1 MLAAL
6 DRHGTRVALVA
17 ALALPLL
24 VIVSRSAAEAV
35 FAGLAAGFLLRLA
48 RLRWSGAALPTL
60 PAWFLAACG
69 YWVWL
74 VLGTLANGAP
84 AERLFAALAWGR
96 FPLALLA
103 VSSWLLVSEDARRW
117 ALRVTGASAAFVAL
131 ETWAQFALGRGV
143 TGSGRALPGYLSG
156 PFTRPRV
163 GAYLGQVMWPALLAA
178 TVTLRRGGAAAAA
191 GAVLLIALG
200 LGAVLLSGQ
209 RGAGVTAFVVL
220 LLAGLLLPALRRP
233 ALGALAAAALLAAA
247 APVVAP
253 DTFDRYAAQLPRL
266 IATFP
271 ETHYGQILARALAIH
286 EASPWLGHGAEAFR
300 HLCREP
306 AYLVGWGGIGDGGGA
321 AICVPHPHNH
331 YLEALLDGGWPGL
344 LLFSLFQGLLAVA
357 ILRGLLAAPR
367 EPVRVGLALPLLLGL
382 WPVATAGAYA
392 GIEGAA
398 PRTLMTGWALAA
410 ARPPTSSA

>member
-1 MLAAL
+1 LIAAL
-6 DRHGTRVALVA
+6 DRHGTRAALVA
-17 ALALPLL
+17 ALSLPLL

-48 RLRWSGAALPTL
+48 WLRWSGAALPTL

-69 YWVWL
+69 YWAWL
-74 VLGTLANGAP
+74 VLATLANGATI
-84 AERLFAALAWGR
+84 ERLLVALAWGR
-96 FPLALLA
+96 FPLALFA
-103 VSSWLLVSEDARRW
+103 VSSWLLASEEARLW
-117 ALRVTGASAAFVAL
+117 ALRVTGAAAAFVAL
-131 ETWAQFALGRGV
+131 ETWAQFAFGRGV

-156 PFTRPRV
+156 PFARPRV

-178 TVTLRRGGAAAAA
+178 TVALWRRGAAAAA
-191 GAVLLIALG
+191 VVLLALG

-209 RGAGVTAFVVL
+209 RGAGVTALVVL

-233 ALGALAAAALLAAA
+233 ALGALAAAVLLAAL
-247 APVVAP
+247 APVFAP

-306 AYLVGWGGIGDGGGA
+306 AYLVGWGGVGDGGGA

-357 ILRGLLAAPR
+357 ILRGLFAAPR
-367 EPVRVGLALPLLLGL
+367 DPVRVGLALPLLLGL
-382 WPVATAGAYA
+382 WPIATASAYA
-392 GIEGAA
+392 GIESAA

-410 ARPPTSSA
+410 SRPPTSSA